1 MRQARDEDDYRADP
15 RGAYLVLPRALVF
28 CARPALWGFALW
40 GRPNGRDARALVSLL
55 AIELGATIAPHSSI
69 VDVSRLEAADPRL
82 FATLAR
88 YLVDNFPQLGRQVTR
103 LALIRP
109 PGVLGATAAGFYQV
123 TGAPYPVRVFG
134 DLAAAGTWLRARSV
148 TREVTAVVDEA
159 SRMTAVV
166 VELRA
171 WLDRHLQDADLPRA
185 ARRLAHAPRSL
196 QRALADAGTTF
207 QRELDTARV
216 RRAKQLL
223 SDSESALTEIAYDVG
238 CASPQHF
245 STLFRRVAGVTPSV
259 WRTQARRKRPQRASK
274 RSG

>member
-1 MRQARDEDDYRADP
+1 MRPARDAEAYRADP
-15 RGAYLVLPRALVF
+15 YGTYLTLPRALVF

-40 GRPNGRDARALVSLL
+40 GRPSERDARTLVSLL
-55 AIELGATIAPHSSI
+55 ELELRADIAPHTSL
-69 VDVSRLEAADPRL
+69 VDVSRLEAADPRM
-82 FATLAR
+82 FAELAR
-88 YLVDNFPQLGRQVTR
+88 YLTRNFEAFKRQVTR
-103 LALIRP
+103 LALVRP

-148 TREVTAVVDEA
+148 ARDVAALVDEA
-159 SRMTAVV
+159 SRTTALI

-171 WLDRHLQDADLPRA
+171 WLERHLLDADLPRA

-196 QRALADAGTTF
+196 QRALADANTTF
-207 QRELDTARV
+207 QNELDSARV

-223 SDSESALTEIAYDVG
+223 SDSESSLTEIAYDVG

-245 STLFRRVAGVTPSV
+245 STLFRRVERVTPSA
-259 WRTQARRKRPQRASK
+259 WRARHERPRDQ
-274 RSG
+274 